1 MGKNLLTQSQ
11 IRNWKPGTPPRS
23 NPPSQQDVLNSQ
35 MSITDGDG
43 LTLFFDKKTDR
54 KTWIFRKKGGIFG
67 STGIKITIGDVSLP
81 LSTVRK
87 KRDEYL
93 DMIVRGI
100 DPREDKIQCK
110 IELENKLN
118 QKRNTFDKVSKE
130 WSEKFKDQRTT
141 KCQKFYSR
149 MYELHIQKHIGHLP
163 IDNITIRHIYK
174 VLEILDE
181 KNKIPTRDSVL
192 SLMRRIFQYGKSRQY
207 NQSNPVQDVSRD
219 VLKKHKTIHNRSLKL
234 DELTE
239 YFQKLE
245 ERKERISISV
255 YYSLQLLVYLFPRI
269 TELVEG
275 TWDEINFEKR
285 VWVIPW
291 YRMKMGRVKI
301 NPCQIDHVMY
311 LSDSVIQI
319 LLELK
324 TKLKEYDKIKG
335 TRLSESRYVFPSYN
349 NRSKKIQLLT
359 KGSFAHFLRK
369 TKLVEKTTLHG
380 FRSLAVS
387 TLGDAG
393 VSWEVRELML
403 SHHSNT
409 TYHRS
414 ELENDRRNAYLM
426 YSDIVDSYRQKVMQS

>member
-23 NPPSQQDVLNSQ
+23 NPPSRQDKLNSQ
-35 MSITDGDG
+35 MSISDGDG
-43 LTLFFDKKTDR
+43 LTLFFNKKTDR

-81 LSTVRK
+81 LATVRK
-87 KRDEYL
+87 KRDEFL
-93 DMIVRGI
+93 DMIARGV
-100 DPREDKIQCK
+100 DPIEDKIQCK
-110 IELENKLN
+110 IKLENKLF

-130 WSEKFKDQRTT
+130 WFKKFKDQLTT
-141 KCQKFYSR
+141 KVQKFYSR
-149 MYELHIQKHIGHLP
+149 MYELHIQTHIGHLP

-181 KNKIPTRDSVL
+181 KNKIPTRNSVL

-207 NQSNPVQDVSRD
+207 NQSNPVQDVSCD

-234 DELTE
+234 DELME
-239 YFQKLE
+239 YFQKIE
-245 ERKERISISV
+245 ERKELLFVST
-255 YYSLQLLVYLFPRI
+255 YYSLLLLPYLTIRKM
-269 TELVEG
+269 ELLQGV
-275 TWDEINFEKR
+275 WDEIDFEKKI
-285 VWVIPW
+285 WVIPW
-291 YRMKMGRVKI
+291 NRMKMGRLKI
-301 NPCQIDHVMY
+301 NPCEINHTIY
-311 LSDSVIQI
+311 LSDSVIQM

-349 NRSKKIQLLT
+349 NRSKEIQPIT
-359 KGSFAHFLRK
+359 GSSFVNFLQK
-369 TKLVEKTTLHG
+369 SNLIEKTTLHG

-387 TLGDAG
+387 TLGDMG

-426 YSDIVDSYRQKVMQS
+426 YSDIVDSYRLKVMQS